1 VTKGQ
6 LTMNEYGS
14 IARDHWRQW
23 LPGRYAAI
31 EDPGAYFTAL
41 GEEVA
46 ADIAGLWAEMSLQAG
61 NPPGEDFTD
70 RVGRLNAI
78 RKQAEE
84 IILADRVL
92 LPPEG
97 AEGDG

>member
-1 VTKGQ
+1 
-6 LTMNEYGS
+6 MNEYGAM
-14 IARDHWRQW
+14 ARAHWQKW
-23 LPGRYAAI
+23 LPQRYAAI
-31 EDPGAYFTAL
+31 EDPDAYFAEL

-46 ADIAGLWAEMSLQAG
+46 ADIADLWAEMSARAG
-61 NPPGEDFTD
+61 NPAGEDFMD

-92 LPPEG
+92 LPPEPG
-97 AEGDG
+97 AADDG

>member
-1 VTKGQ
+1 
-6 LTMNEYGS
+6 MNEYGS
-14 IARDHWRQW
+14 MARDHWQQW

-31 EDPGAYFTAL
+31 EDPDADFAAL

-46 ADIAGLWAEMSLQAG
+46 ADIAGLWAQMSLQAG
-61 NPPGEDFTD
+61 SPPGEDFTE

-97 AEGDG
+97 AQDDG

>member
-1 VTKGQ
+1 
-6 LTMNEYGS
+6 MNEYGVM
-14 IARDHWRQW
+14 ARNHWRQW
-23 LPGRYAAI
+23 LPRRYSAI
-31 EDPGAYFTAL
+31 EDPDAYFTAL

-46 ADIAGLWAEMSLQAG
+46 AEIAGLWAEMSIQAG
-61 NPPGEDFTD
+61 SPPGEDFMD

-84 IILADRVL
+84 VVLADQVL

-97 AEGDG
+97 AEDDG

>member
-1 VTKGQ
+1 
-6 LTMNEYGS
+6 MNEYGEM
-14 IARDHWRQW
+14 AKAHWQQW
-23 LPGRYAAI
+23 LPHRYAAI
-31 EDPGAYFTAL
+31 EDPEAYFAEL

-46 ADIAGLWAEMSLQAG
+46 ADIAGLWAEMSARAG
-61 NPPGEDFTD
+61 NPPGEDFME

-97 AEGDG
+97 AQDDG

>member
-1 VTKGQ
+1 
-6 LTMNEYGS
+6 MNEYGS
-14 IARDHWRQW
+14 MARDHWRQW

-61 NPPGEDFTD
+61 NPPGEDFMD

-92 LPPEG
+92 LPPKG

>member
-1 VTKGQ
+1 
-6 LTMNEYGS
+6 MNEYATM
-14 IARDHWRQW
+14 ARDHWREH
-23 LPGRYAAI
+23 LPARYAQI
-31 EDPGAYFTAL
+31 EDPDAWFTQL

-46 ADIAGLWAEMSLQAG
+46 AEIAGLWAEMSLKAG
-61 NPPGEDFTD
+61 NPPGEDFMD

-97 AEGDG
+97 AEDDG

>member
-1 VTKGQ
+1 
-6 LTMNEYGS
+6 MNEYS
-14 IARDHWRQW
+14 TMARDHWRQW
-23 LPGRYAAI
+23 LPARYAAI
-31 EDPGAYFTAL
+31 EDPDAYFTAL

-61 NPPGEDFTD
+61 SPPGEDFMD

-92 LPPEG
+92 LPPEAG
-97 AEGDG
+97 AEDDR

>member
-1 VTKGQ
+1 
-6 LTMNEYGS
+6 MNEYGS
-14 IARDHWRQW
+14 MARDHWRQW
-23 LPGRYAAI
+23 LPGLYAAI

-61 NPPGEDFTD
+61 SPPGEDFTD

-92 LPPEG
+92 LPPES
-97 AEGDG
+97 AQDDV

>member
-1 VTKGQ
+1 
-6 LTMNEYGS
+6 MNEYGT
-14 IARDHWRQW
+14 IAREHWRQW
-23 LPGRYAAI
+23 LPVRYAAI
-31 EDPGAYFTAL
+31 EDPDPYFTAL

-46 ADIAGLWAEMSLQAG
+46 AEIADLWAQMSAQAG
-61 NPPGEDFTD
+61 NPPGEDFMD

-97 AEGDG
+97 AEDDG